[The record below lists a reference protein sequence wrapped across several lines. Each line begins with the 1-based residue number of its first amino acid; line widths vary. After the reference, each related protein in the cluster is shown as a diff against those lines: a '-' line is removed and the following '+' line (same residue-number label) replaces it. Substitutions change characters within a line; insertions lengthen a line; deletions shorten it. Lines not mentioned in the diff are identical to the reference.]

1 MTVVKQGKGW
11 NVMGCF
17 TVEGGHRL
25 SGALTVQGSKNGA
38 LPLLAA
44 SVLVNGTTCLHNCPD
59 LTDIRTALLILNGF
73 GCRTVFENNCAVI
86 DSTFADR
93 FSIADETMREMRS
106 SIVFLGALLGRFG
119 QAEVSA
125 PGGCEIGLRPI
136 DLHIESLKA
145 MGCVFEEQGSRLH
158 CSCPN
163 GLTGATVAL
172 SFPSV
177 GATENLL
184 LAASVAKGKT
194 RVINAAREPEIIELA
209 NYLNRCGARIS
220 GAGEGILE
228 IEGVPSLTGGEAA
241 VAGDRIAAVTYMTC
255 CAVTGGRLT
264 VKGLDFNSLMPL
276 IAPFEKSGCR
286 LERRGAEIDFTAP
299 ERLKG
304 FGMVRTM
311 PYPGFPTDSQAAFT
325 AMMAASDGTSMVVET
340 IFESRFKYI
349 AQLNKMGADIRVEGR
364 IAVIRGV
371 ERLHSAALISPDL
384 RGGSA
389 LVTAALGAQGVSRI
403 EAVRYID
410 RGYENFEGVLSSLGA
425 VIERKT

>member
-1 MTVVKQGKGW
+1 
-11 NVMGCF
+11 MGCF

-25 SGALTVQGSKNGA
+25 EGELTVQGSKNGA

-44 SVLVNGTTCLHNCPD
+44 SVLVNGRTCLQNCPD
-59 LTDIRTALLILNGF
+59 LTDIRTSLLILNEF
-73 GCRTVFENNCAVI
+73 GCLTSFENNIAVI
-86 DSTFADR
+86 DSTAADR

-119 QAEVSA
+119 RAEVSA

-145 MGCVFEEQGSRLH
+145 MGCVFEERGSRLY
-158 CSCPN
+158 CFCPN
-163 GLTGATVAL
+163 GLKGATVAL

-184 LAASVAKGKT
+184 LAAAVARGKT
-194 RVINAAREPEIIELA
+194 RVINAAREPEIVELA
-209 NYLNRCGARIS
+209 AFLNRCGAKIR

-228 IEGVPSLTGGEAA
+228 IEGVPSLTGCDAA

-264 VKGLDFNSLMPL
+264 LRGLDFNSLMPL
-276 IAPFEKSGCR
+276 VAPFEKSGCR
-286 LERRGAEIDFTAP
+286 LERSGAEIRFAAP
-299 ERLKG
+299 GRLKG

-311 PYPGFPTDSQAAFT
+311 PYPGFPTDSQAAFA
-325 AMMAASDGTSMVVET
+325 AMLAASDGTSMIVEN
-340 IFESRFKYI
+340 IFENRFKYI

-364 IAVIRGV
+364 IAVIQGV
-371 ERLHSAALISPDL
+371 ERLHSADLVSPDL

-389 LVTAALGAQGVSRI
+389 LVTAALGAEGVSHI

-410 RGYENFEGVLSSLGA
+410 RGYENMEGVLASLGA

>member
-1 MTVVKQGKGW
+1 
-11 NVMGCF
+11 MGCF

-25 SGALTVQGSKNGA
+25 EGSLTVQGSKNGA

-44 SVLVNGTTCLHNCPD
+44 SVLVNGTTCLRHCPD
-59 LTDIRTALLILNGF
+59 LTDIRAALLILDGF
-73 GCRTVFENNCAVI
+73 GCKTSFRDNVAVI
-86 DSTFADR
+86 DSAAADR
-93 FSIADETMREMRS
+93 YSIADETMREMRS

-119 QAEVSA
+119 HAEVSA

-145 MGCVFEEQGSRLH
+145 MGCVFEEEGSRLH

-163 GLTGATVAL
+163 GLKGATIAL

-194 RVINAAREPEIIELA
+194 RVINAAREPEIVELA
-209 NYLNRCGARIS
+209 DFLNRCGARIS

-228 IEGVPSLTGGEAA
+228 IEGVASLTGCEET
-241 VAGDRIAAVTYMTC
+241 VAGDRIAAVTYMTS
-255 CAVTGGRLT
+255 CAVTGGRLA
-264 VKGLDFNSLMPL
+264 VRGLDFNSLMPL
-276 IAPFEKSGCR
+276 VAPFEKAGCR
-286 LERRGAEIDFTAP
+286 LEHRGEEIHLIAP
-299 ERLKG
+299 RRLKG

-325 AMMAASDGTSMVVET
+325 AMLAASDGTSLVVEN

-364 IAVIRGV
+364 IAVIQGV
-371 ERLHSAALISPDL
+371 KRLHGADVVSPDL

-389 LVTAALGAQGVSRI
+389 LVTAALGAQGVSRVS
-403 EAVRYID
+403 AVHYID
-410 RGYENFEGVLSSLGA
+410 RGYEKLEGVLASLGA

>member
-1 MTVVKQGKGW
+1 
-11 NVMGCF
+11 MGGF

-25 SGALTVQGSKNGA
+25 EGCLTVQGSKNGA

-44 SVLVNGTTCLHNCPD
+44 SVLVSGTTCLMNCPD
-59 LTDIRTALLILNGF
+59 LTDTRYALLILNGF
-73 GCRTVFENNCAVI
+73 GCKTSFHNNTAVI
-86 DSTFADR
+86 DSTAADR
-93 FSIADETMREMRS
+93 FCIADETMREMRS

-119 QAEVSA
+119 RAEVSA

-136 DLHIESLKA
+136 DLHIESLRA
-145 MGCVFEEQGSRLH
+145 LGCVIEEDGSRLR

-163 GLTGATVAL
+163 GLRGATVAL

-184 LAASVAKGKT
+184 LAASVAKGRT
-194 RVINAAREPEIIELA
+194 RIINAAREPEIVELA
-209 NYLNRCGARIS
+209 GFLNRCGARIS

-228 IEGVPSLTGGEAA
+228 IEGVASLTGCEAA
-241 VAGDRIAAVTYMTC
+241 VSGDRIAAVTYMTC

-264 VKGLDFNSLMPL
+264 VRGVDYNSLMPL
-276 IAPFEKSGCR
+276 VAPFDKAGCR
-286 LERRGAEIDFTAP
+286 LEHERGEIHFFAP
-299 ERLKG
+299 QRLKG

-311 PYPGFPTDSQAAFT
+311 PYPGFPTDSQAAFA
-325 AMMAASDGTSMVVET
+325 AMLCASDGTSRIVEN

-364 IAVIRGV
+364 IAVIQGV
-371 ERLHSAALISPDL
+371 ERLHGAAVESPDL

-389 LVTAALGAQGVSRI
+389 LVTAALGAQGVSR
-403 EAVRYID
+403 VTGVQYID

-425 VIERKT
+425 VIERK